1 MQTNV
6 IPKKNIVLYFA
17 KTSSAFDT
25 LTEIICITTNIVIV
39 KIANSSTEA
48 FPVANII
55 IANQNEAPA
64 DTLKA
69 LNRGEDNFI
78 LYRIHKYYYSTL

>member
-1 MQTNV
+1 METNV

-25 LTEIICITTNIVIV
+25 LIEIICITTNIIII
-39 KIANSSTEA
+39 KIANSSIEA
-48 FPVANII
+48 FPVTDII

-69 LNRGEDNFI
+69 LNRGEDNFM
-78 LYRIHKYYYSTL
+78 LYWIHEYYYSAL